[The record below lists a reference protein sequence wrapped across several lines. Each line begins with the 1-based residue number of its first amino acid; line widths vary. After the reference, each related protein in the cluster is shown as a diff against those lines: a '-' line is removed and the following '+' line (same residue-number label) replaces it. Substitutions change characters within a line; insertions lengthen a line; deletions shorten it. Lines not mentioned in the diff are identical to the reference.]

1 MRVLSTF
8 VAAVSLTSL
17 AFADEPPNSAALL
30 TQLKDKPLQRQLI
43 CTGFLDAE
51 IGRATEAQLL
61 KAVERLRAAN
71 GLAGGHTEPLSK
83 ADTDLLAKT
92 EGELS
97 KLVKLEKFT
106 FQATPEHL
114 LTMMFPTG
122 LADVPQTSDITGWLS
137 LDQPKKRISIDLFR
151 RYLGSDT
158 ASSLFSGSLARFSQ
172 ISFSQLSNA
181 ADEFIAEGVANY
193 GGARYYFH
201 HRAFEYKG
209 ALHGLFLK
217 FNTAPPQDFQVP
229 EFLAKTIAEPG
240 LRKDITKLFDARQIA
255 DPEELPPDDRN
266 IAWVVLDRIVTKL
279 VISDF
284 NTLNGWQEVNTSTC
298 DREQPVSAD
307 SRIVR
312 IIFGTNRRPMDLYAP
327 TDVASLDTTALF
339 GSEAADKLYIGC
351 AEVSVPKGRL
361 AKKLYTPFDVSFLGT
376 RTPIAPDPA
385 KHLIAKRILPI
396 KDVPAADQRYL
407 RLTSGGEQGTSTRA
421 LLIVHG
427 FNNSFSDALLRAA
440 QIASDS
446 GYADR
451 TYLFSWPS
459 KSRLSDYTVDMD
471 SAEAS
476 EQALQAFLRAIINDN
491 NVMTLDIIAHSM
503 GSHQLLRALGNLQ
516 SVFDRR
522 AGGEKGGRLR
532 LGQVIFAAPDVSSAI
547 FAGKVAQL
555 APFARRVTVYVS
567 TADVPLRVSRD
578 FHGGVQRAGGHW
590 ANEDPVLVQSANT
603 YVVDISPEPTPW
615 VRLATKAAE
624 YVTLHH
630 ADFADTDRVILDIQK
645 VLSKSSVWNSPCDR
659 DAAFVRKP
667 YTTDPKRYYWM
678 LPFDFNSTTPPA
690 AAALPCAT
698 SGASKVLPP

>member
-1 MRVLSTF
+1 MRFLSIF

-17 AFADEPPNSAALL
+17 ALADDPPNATALL
-30 TQLKDKPLQRQLI
+30 AQIKDKPLQRQLM
-43 CTGFLDAE
+43 CTGLLDAD
-51 IGRATEAQLL
+51 IGHATEAQLL
-61 KAVERLRAAN
+61 KAVERFRTAN
-71 GLAGGHTEPLSK
+71 GLPGGLTEPLSK
-83 ADTDLLAKT
+83 ADTDLLAKS
-92 EGELS
+92 EGE
-97 KLVKLEKFT
+97 LVKLEKFT
-106 FQATPEHL
+106 FQATLEHS

-122 LADVPQTSDITGWLS
+122 LADAPQTSDVTGWTS

-172 ISFSQLSNA
+172 ISFSQLSNT

-229 EFLAKTIAEPG
+229 DFLRAAIAEPG
-240 LRKDITKLFDARQIA
+240 FRKDITKLFDARQIA

-284 NTLNGWQEVNTSTC
+284 NTLNGWQEVNTSAC

-312 IIFGTNRRPMDLYAP
+312 IIFGTNRKPADLYVP
-327 TDVASLDTTALF
+327 TDVASLDTTTLF

-351 AEVSVPKGRL
+351 AEISVPKGHL

-376 RTPIAPDPA
+376 RTPIAPDPV
-385 KHLIAKRILPI
+385 KHLVAKRIVPI

-407 RLTSGGEQGTSTRA
+407 RLTSGAEQGTSTRA

-491 NVMTLDIIAHSM
+491 NVTTLDIIAHSM

-532 LGQVIFAAPDVSSAI
+532 LGQVIFAAPDVLRHLRRQGRAARAVRAAGHRVRVDRRRSA
-547 FAGKVAQL
+547 AGL
-555 APFARRVTVYVS
+555 ERFPRRRAKS
-567 TADVPLRVSRD
+567 RRPL
-578 FHGGVQRAGGHW
+578 G
-590 ANEDPVLVQSANT
+590 E
-603 YVVDISPEPTPW
+603 
-615 VRLATKAAE
+615 
-624 YVTLHH
+624 
-630 ADFADTDRVILDIQK
+630 
-645 VLSKSSVWNSPCDR
+645 
-659 DAAFVRKP
+659 
-667 YTTDPKRYYWM
+667 
-678 LPFDFNSTTPPA
+678 
-690 AAALPCAT
+690 
-698 SGASKVLPP
+698 